1 MATKTENQK
10 RTCVRNLSLGVVAQ
24 MSGRLKQ
31 LRRQTTDIEITLR
44 IDRALAT
51 LWSLE
56 HSIRESNYSAWKS
69 YE

>member
-1 MATKTENQK
+1 
-10 RTCVRNLSLGVVAQ
+10 